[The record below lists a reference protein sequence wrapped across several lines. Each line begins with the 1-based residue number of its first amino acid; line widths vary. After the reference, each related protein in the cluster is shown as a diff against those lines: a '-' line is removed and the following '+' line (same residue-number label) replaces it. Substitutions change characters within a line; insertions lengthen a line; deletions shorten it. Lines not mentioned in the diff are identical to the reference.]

1 MISLAA
7 FRLLEFDQKC
17 DTLIRDG
24 NFLAC
29 RCLGE
34 CRVYL
39 YSTAYFFAEVFYS
52 MKYKRVLLINAF
64 DQSTGLEP
72 YLDMISLAD
81 LYSSPMS

>member
-1 MISLAA
+1 MKLLAA

-29 RCLGE
+29 RAWASEGFICIQQHPILPNI
-34 CRVYL
+34 
-39 YSTAYFFAEVFYS
+39 YSI
-52 MKYKRVLLINAF
+52 KYKRVLLINEF